1 MEQDKIFKKIAEN
14 HERDIDFETLWENLE
29 PYVPTKKKRRPILW
43 FWLAGVGMG
52 IMAVLV
58 WNYTYNSDSKSSSL
72 VNIQKPTT
80 KVAISATDS
89 EKDIKALAPT
99 SQSPTNTAT
108 QISPTNNINQI
119 RSQSAEQTKNTLEI
133 SSKNGNQKSLQVF
146 ESTFNTAFKEIEP
159 KTSIAF
165 PTLSNETIKSETS
178 NLEINKTEERNL
190 ENVLPLEKIESKVLF
205 VNSVPA
211 PIIYP
216 QRKKVAHNIIFFVG
230 GGLSKLSY
238 TTKSTD
244 YQHLTKMNN
253 SEKGMEFLNIG
264 IATDIRI
271 TSKWSVNTGI
281 RYSRWVTQINN
292 ISSQSTPFEKEG
304 IVEIVIDEQGSETN
318 LTGKTQGITEKTI
331 AQKWHTF
338 HHQLEVPVQLR
349 YKLFKV
355 NNHQISLAGGTMIPL
370 ISKTIGGYLS
380 QEAKLVK
387 FENESS
393 PFISQKTS
401 WNGGLVWEWALR
413 PEWSL
418 QTGVLYEQ
426 KTFVLKDINTEI
438 NKNMAAFYLSLG
450 CKRKF

>member
-14 HERDIDFETLWENLE
+14 HERDIDFDTLWENLE
-29 PYVPTKKKRRPILW
+29 PHVPTKKKRRPVLW
-43 FWLAGVGMG
+43 FWLAGAGMT
-52 IMAVLV
+52 ITAVLV
-58 WNYTYNSDSKSSSL
+58 WNYIYDTDSKSSSL
-72 VNIQKPTT
+72 VNNQKPTNE
-80 KVAISATDS
+80 VVISAGDS
-89 EKDIKALAPT
+89 EKDINALAPT
-99 SQSPTNTAT
+99 SQSPTKTAT
-108 QISPTNNINQI
+108 QISPTNKINQI
-119 RSQSAEQTKNTLEI
+119 RSLSEEQTKITLEL

-159 KTSIAF
+159 KISIAF

-190 ENVLPLEKIESKVLF
+190 ENVLPIAKNEAKILF
-205 VNSVPA
+205 DNSVPV

-216 QRKKVAHNIIFFVG
+216 HRHVAFNLIFFGG
-230 GGLSKLSY
+230 GGLTKLNY
-238 TTKSTD
+238 TSNNPD
-244 YQHLTKMNN
+244 YQNLTKMNN

-264 IATDIRI
+264 IATDIQI

-292 ISSQSTPFEKEG
+292 ISSQSSPFEKED

-349 YKLFKV
+349 YQLFKV
-355 NNHQISLAGGTMIPL
+355 NNHQISLAGGTTIPL
-370 ISKTIGGYLS
+370 ISKTNGGYLS

>member
-14 HERDIDFETLWENLE
+14 HERDIDFDTLWENLE
-29 PYVPTKKKRRPILW
+29 PHVPAKKKRRPVLW

-52 IMAVLV
+52 IMAVFV
-58 WNYTYNSDSKSSSL
+58 WNYANNSDSKSSSL
-72 VNIQKPTT
+72 INIQKPTT
-80 KVAISATDS
+80 KVAISAAGS
-89 EKDIKALAPT
+89 QKDINALASINQ
-99 SQSPTNTAT
+99 SQTNTAT
-108 QISPTNNINQI
+108 QLSPTNKINQI
-119 RSQSAEQTKNTLEI
+119 RYQGEEHTKNTIELD
-133 SSKNGNQKSLQVF
+133 SKNGNLISSQVF
-146 ESTFNTAFKEIEP
+146 ESAFNTAFKEIEP
-159 KTSIAF
+159 KTSLVL
-165 PTLSNETIKSETS
+165 PTLSNQNIKSETFK
-178 NLEINKTEERNL
+178 NEISQAEERNL
-190 ENVLPLEKIESKVLF
+190 ENLLPLAKNEVKILF
-205 VNSVPA
+205 DNLLPA

-216 QRKKVAHNIIFFVG
+216 RLHVAFNLIFFVG
-230 GGLSKLSY
+230 GGLSKLNY
-238 TTKSTD
+238 TSKSPD
-244 YQHLTKMNN
+244 YQNLTKMNN

-264 IATDIRI
+264 IATDVRI
-271 TSKWSVNTGI
+271 TSKWSVNTGL

-304 IVEIVIDEQGSETN
+304 VVEIVIDEQGSETN
-318 LTGKTQGITEKTI
+318 LTGKTQGITEKTLV
-331 AQKWHTF
+331 QKWHTF

-355 NNHQISLAGGTMIPL
+355 NNHQISLAGGTTIPL
-370 ISKTIGGYLS
+370 FSKSNGGYLS
-380 QEAKLVK
+380 QEGQLVK

-418 QTGVLYEQ
+418 QTGVQYEQ
-426 KTFVLKDINTEI
+426 KTYVLKDINTEI

>member
-14 HERDIDFETLWENLE
+14 HERDIDFDTLWENLE
-29 PYVPTKKKRRPILW
+29 PHVPTKKKRRPVFW

-58 WNYTYNSDSKSSSL
+58 WNYAYNSDSKSSSL
-72 VNIQKPTT
+72 VHIQKPTT

-89 EKDIKALAPT
+89 QKDINALAPINQ
-99 SQSPTNTAT
+99 SQTNTAT
-108 QISPTNNINQI
+108 QISPTNKINQI
-119 RSQSAEQTKNTLEI
+119 SSQSEEQTKNTIELD
-133 SSKNGNQKSLQVF
+133 SKNGNLKSSQVF
-146 ESTFNTAFKEIEP
+146 ESTFNQRIEALQP
-159 KTSIAF
+159 KISVAF

-178 NLEINKTEERNL
+178 NIEINKTEERNL
-190 ENVLPLEKIESKVLF
+190 ENVLPLAKNEAKILF
-205 VNSVPA
+205 ENSVPV

-216 QRKKVAHNIIFFVG
+216 RRHVAFNIIFFAG

-244 YQHLTKMNN
+244 YQNLTKMNN

-264 IATDIRI
+264 IATDIRL
-271 TSKWSVNTGI
+271 TRKWSVNTGL

-304 IVEIVIDEQGSETN
+304 IVEIIIDEQGSETN

-355 NNHQISLAGGTMIPL
+355 NNHQISLAGGTTIPL
-370 ISKTIGGYLS
+370 ISKTNGGYLS

>member
-14 HERDIDFETLWENLE
+14 HERDIDFDTLWENLE
-29 PYVPTKKKRRPILW
+29 PHVPTKKKRRPILW

-58 WNYTYNSDSKSSSL
+58 WNYAFNSDSKSSSL
-72 VNIQKPTT
+72 VNIQKPTNE
-80 KVAISATDS
+80 VVILAGDS
-89 EKDIKALAPT
+89 EKDINALAPT

-108 QISPTNNINQI
+108 QISPTNKINQI
-119 RSQSAEQTKNTLEI
+119 RSQSEEQTKNTIELD
-133 SSKNGNQKSLQVF
+133 SKNGNLISSQVF
-146 ESTFNTAFKEIEP
+146 ESKFNTTFKEIEP
-159 KTSIAF
+159 KISLAL
-165 PTLSNETIKSETS
+165 PTLSNQNIKSETS
-178 NLEINKTEERNL
+178 KNEISHTEERNL
-190 ENVLPLEKIESKVLF
+190 ENVAPLEKIESKVLF
-205 VNSVPA
+205 ENSVPA

-216 QRKKVAHNIIFFVG
+216 HRHVAFNLIFFGG
-230 GGLSKLSY
+230 GGLTKLNY
-238 TTKSTD
+238 TSNNPD
-244 YQHLTKMNN
+244 YQNLTKMNN

-271 TSKWSVNTGI
+271 TRKWSVNTGL

-292 ISSQSTPFEKEG
+292 FSSQSTPFEKEG

-331 AQKWHTF
+331 VQKWHTF

-349 YKLFKV
+349 YQLFKV
-355 NNHQISLAGGTMIPL
+355 NNHQISLAGGTTIPL
-370 ISKTIGGYLS
+370 ISKTNGGYLS

>member
-14 HERDIDFETLWENLE
+14 HERNIDFDTLWENLE

-80 KVAISATDS
+80 KVAISAEDAQ
-89 EKDIKALAPT
+89 KDINALAPINQ
-99 SQSPTNTAT
+99 SQTNTST
-108 QISPTNNINQI
+108 QISPTNKINQI
-119 RSQSAEQTKNTLEI
+119 RYQSEEQTKKTIELD
-133 SSKNGNQKSLQVF
+133 SKNGNLKSSQVF
-146 ESTFNTAFKEIEP
+146 EPTFNQRIEALQP
-159 KTSIAF
+159 KISVAF
-165 PTLSNETIKSETS
+165 PTLSNENIDSKTFK
-178 NLEINKTEERNL
+178 NEISQTEERNL
-190 ENVLPLEKIESKVLF
+190 ENLLPLAKNEVKILF
-205 VNSVPA
+205 ENSVPV

-216 QRKKVAHNIIFFVG
+216 RRHVAFNLIFFAG

-244 YQHLTKMNN
+244 YQNLTKMNN

-264 IATDIRI
+264 ITTDIRI
-271 TSKWSVNTGI
+271 TSKWSVNTGL

-304 IVEIVIDEQGSETN
+304 IVEIVIDEKGSETN
-318 LTGKTQGITEKTI
+318 LTGKTQGITEKSVV
-331 AQKWHTF
+331 QKWHTF

-349 YKLFKV
+349 YQLFKV
-355 NNHQISLAGGTMIPL
+355 NNHQISLAGGTTIPL
-370 ISKTIGGYLS
+370 ISKTNGGYLS

-426 KTFVLKDINTEI
+426 KTFALKDINTEI

>member
-14 HERDIDFETLWENLE
+14 HERDIDFDTLWENLE
-29 PYVPTKKKRRPILW
+29 PHVPAKKKRRPVLW

-52 IMAVLV
+52 IMAVFV
-58 WNYTYNSDSKSSSL
+58 WNYANNSDSKSSSL
-72 VNIQKPTT
+72 INIQKPTT
-80 KVAISATDS
+80 KVAISAAGS
-89 EKDIKALAPT
+89 QKDINALASINQ
-99 SQSPTNTAT
+99 SQTNTAT
-108 QISPTNNINQI
+108 QLSPTNKINQI
-119 RSQSAEQTKNTLEI
+119 RYQGEEQIKNTIELDL
-133 SSKNGNQKSLQVF
+133 KNGNLKSSQVF

-159 KTSIAF
+159 KTSLVL
-165 PTLSNETIKSETS
+165 PTLSNQNIKSETFK
-178 NLEINKTEERNL
+178 NEISQAEERNL
-190 ENVLPLEKIESKVLF
+190 ENLLPLAKNEVKILF
-205 VNSVPA
+205 DNLLPA

-216 QRKKVAHNIIFFVG
+216 RLHVAFNLIFFVG
-230 GGLSKLSY
+230 GGLSKLNY
-238 TTKSTD
+238 TSKSPD

-264 IATDIRI
+264 IATDVRI
-271 TSKWSVNTGI
+271 TSKWSVNTGL

-304 IVEIVIDEQGSETN
+304 VVEIVIDEQGSETN
-318 LTGKTQGITEKTI
+318 LTGKTQGITEKTLV
-331 AQKWHTF
+331 QKWHTF

-355 NNHQISLAGGTMIPL
+355 NNHQISLAGGTTIPL
-370 ISKTIGGYLS
+370 FSKSNGGYLS
-380 QEAKLVK
+380 QEGQLVK

-418 QTGVLYEQ
+418 QTGVQYEQ
-426 KTFVLKDINTEI
+426 KTYFLKDINTEI

>member
-14 HERDIDFETLWENLE
+14 HELDIDFDTLWENLE
-29 PYVPTKKKRRPILW
+29 PHVPTKKKRRPVFW

-58 WNYTYNSDSKSSSL
+58 WNYAYNSDTNSL
-72 VNIQKPTT
+72 VQNHKPTT
-80 KVAISATDS
+80 NVVISEADS
-89 EKDIKALAPT
+89 ENGITALT
-99 SQSPTNTAT
+99 STSPSQANTAT
-108 QISPTNNINQI
+108 HISPTNNINQI
-119 RSQSAEQTKNTLEI
+119 RYQGEEHRKNTIELD
-133 SSKNGNQKSLQVF
+133 SKNGNLKSSQVF
-146 ESTFNTAFKEIEP
+146 ESIFNTAFEEIEP
-159 KTSIAF
+159 KISLAF
-165 PTLSNETIKSETS
+165 PTLSNETIKSETFK
-178 NLEINKTEERNL
+178 NEISQTEERNL
-190 ENVLPLEKIESKVLF
+190 ENLLPLPKNEVKILF
-205 VNSVPA
+205 ENSVPA

-216 QRKKVAHNIIFFVG
+216 RRHVAFNIIFFAG

-318 LTGKTQGITEKTI
+318 FTGKTQGITEKSVV
-331 AQKWHTF
+331 QKWHTF

-370 ISKTIGGYLS
+370 ISKTNGGYLS
-380 QEAKLVK
+380 QEDKLVK

>member
-14 HERDIDFETLWENLE
+14 HELDIDFDTLWENLE
-29 PYVPTKKKRRPILW
+29 PHVPTKKKRRPVFW

-58 WNYTYNSDSKSSSL
+58 WNYAYNSDTNSL
-72 VNIQKPTT
+72 VQNHKPTT
-80 KVAISATDS
+80 NVVISEADS
-89 EKDIKALAPT
+89 ENGITALT
-99 SQSPTNTAT
+99 STSPSQANTAT
-108 QISPTNNINQI
+108 HISPTNNINQI
-119 RSQSAEQTKNTLEI
+119 RYQGEEHRKNTIELD
-133 SSKNGNQKSLQVF
+133 SKNGNLKSSQVF
-146 ESTFNTAFKEIEP
+146 ESIFNTAFEEIEP
-159 KTSIAF
+159 KISLAF
-165 PTLSNETIKSETS
+165 PTLSNETIKSETFK
-178 NLEINKTEERNL
+178 NEISQTEERNL
-190 ENVLPLEKIESKVLF
+190 ENLLPLPKNEVKILF
-205 VNSVPA
+205 ENSVPA

-216 QRKKVAHNIIFFVG
+216 RRHVAFNIIFFAG

-318 LTGKTQGITEKTI
+318 FTGKTQGITEKSVV
-331 AQKWHTF
+331 QKWHTF

-349 YKLFKV
+349 YQLFKV
-355 NNHQISLAGGTMIPL
+355 NNHHISLAGGTTIPFF
-370 ISKTIGGYLS
+370 SKTNGGYLS
-380 QEAKLVK
+380 QEDKLVK

>member
-14 HERDIDFETLWENLE
+14 HERDIDFDTLWENLE
-29 PYVPTKKKRRPILW
+29 PHVPTKKKRRPVFW

-58 WNYTYNSDSKSSSL
+58 WNYTYNSNSKSSSL

-80 KVAISATDS
+80 KVVISAADS
-89 EKDIKALAPT
+89 EKDINGLAPINQ
-99 SQSPTNTAT
+99 SQTNTAKQLSPTNK
-108 QISPTNNINQI
+108 INQI
-119 RSQSAEQTKNTLEI
+119 RYQGEEQTKNTIELD
-133 SSKNGNQKSLQVF
+133 SKNGNLISSQVF

-178 NLEINKTEERNL
+178 NIEINKTEERNL
-190 ENVLPLEKIESKVLF
+190 ENVLPLPKNEVKILF
-205 VNSVPA
+205 ENSVPV

-216 QRKKVAHNIIFFVG
+216 RRHVAFSIIFFAG

-244 YQHLTKMNN
+244 YQHLTKINN

-271 TSKWSVNTGI
+271 TRKWSVNTGL

-292 ISSQSTPFEKEG
+292 FSSQSTPYEKEG

-318 LTGKTQGITEKTI
+318 LTGKTQGITEKSVV
-331 AQKWHTF
+331 QKWHTF
-338 HHQLEVPVQLR
+338 HHHLEVPVQLR

-355 NNHQISLAGGTMIPL
+355 NNHQISLAGGTTIPL
-370 ISKTIGGYLS
+370 ISKTNGGYLS
-380 QEAKLVK
+380 QEDKLVK